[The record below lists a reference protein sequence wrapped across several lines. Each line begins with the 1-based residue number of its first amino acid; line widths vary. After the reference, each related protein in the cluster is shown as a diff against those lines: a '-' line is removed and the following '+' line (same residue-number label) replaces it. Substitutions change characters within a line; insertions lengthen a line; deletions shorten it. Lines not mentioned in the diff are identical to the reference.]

1 MNKRILWSL
10 AVAIV
15 LFGGTAVA
23 ATQGMS
29 TGMMAARQGPGMMY
43 GSAPA
48 TQAGPE
54 TVARPGYPGMGR
66 GMMYGYGGYG
76 MGPGM
81 MGGYGHYGMG
91 PGMMGGYGGYG
102 MGPGMMGGYGH
113 YGMGPGMMGGYGGYG
128 MGPGMMGGYGHYGM
142 GPGMMMGGYGG
153 YGMGPGMMMGGY
165 GHYGMGP
172 GMMYGYGGRAL
183 GLSAEQRG
191 KLAGIWNDA
200 INKAWPIMG
209 QLREQYFRFARL
221 MGEENPDR
229 AAVNKVYTRI
239 SDLRKQL
246 LGMRLDARQQMMEV
260 LSADQRKKLQQGF
273 YHHWQ

>member
-10 AVAIV
+10 AAAIV
-15 LFGGTAVA
+15 LLGGTAVA

-29 TGMMAARQGPGMMY
+29 TRMMAARQGPGMMY

-54 TVARPGYPGMGR
+54 TVARPGYLGMGR
-66 GMMYGYGGYG
+66 GMMNGYGGYG
-76 MGPGM
+76 MGRGM
-81 MGGYGHYGMG
+81 MNGYGHYRMG
-91 PGMMGGYGGYG
+91 PGMMGGYGG
-102 MGPGMMGGYGH
+102 
-113 YGMGPGMMGGYGGYG
+113 
-128 MGPGMMGGYGHYGM
+128 YGM

-165 GHYGMGP
+165 GGYGMGPGMMMGGYGGYGMGP
-172 GMMYGYGGRAL
+172 GMMYSFGGDAL

-191 KLAGIWNDA
+191 KIAGIWNDA

-229 AAVNKVYTRI
+229 AAVNKAYTRI